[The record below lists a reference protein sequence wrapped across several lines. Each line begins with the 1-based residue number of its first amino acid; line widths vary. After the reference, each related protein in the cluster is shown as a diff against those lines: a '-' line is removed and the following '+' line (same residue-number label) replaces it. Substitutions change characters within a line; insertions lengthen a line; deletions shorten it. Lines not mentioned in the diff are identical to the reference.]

1 MDISE
6 IKAEILNILD
16 ELKERLFSLSCDFYH
31 NPETGLKEY
40 KTSAACMAILE
51 ESGFKVEKGV
61 AGMETAF
68 RANFGNEKPAI
79 ALLVEMDALPEIGHG
94 CGHNISGVA
103 SVGAAIAVSKV
114 IPMIGGRIVVLGTP
128 AEELGIGTI
137 AMIKAGVFE
146 GFDAAMMAHPS
157 SKRMVT
163 RIFLGLIRL
172 NLNFKGKPSHAS
184 AYPEEGVNALDAVI
198 QTFNAISALRQQ
210 LRSDVRIH
218 GIITDAGVDP
228 NIIPEKASA
237 SFYVRAKDLN
247 ELYSVKEKVLNCAR
261 GAALATGCELTIEEG
276 ADMNAPLKLNK
287 ALADIYRRQ
296 MEFLGL
302 KEDDFPMDKNAG
314 SSDIGNVS
322 QVLPTIHPHILLRRG
337 INIHTREF
345 ADATITE
352 DGKNAIMEGAQ
363 TLALKALEL
372 IMDKEAMKMVKR
384 DFEIS
389 KGQSSGKVAL
399 QHILGI

>member
-1 MDISE
+1 MDMTG
-6 IKAEILNILD
+6 IKTKILNILD
-16 ELKERLFSLSCDFYH
+16 GLKERLFSLSCDFYH
-31 NPETGLKEY
+31 TPETGLKEY

-61 AGMETAF
+61 ADMATAF
-68 RANFGNEKPAI
+68 RANFGNGKPAI

-94 CGHNISGVA
+94 CGHNISGIA
-103 SVGAAIAVSKV
+103 SVGAAIALSKV
-114 IPMIGGRIVVLGTP
+114 IPRIGGSIVVLGTP
-128 AEELGIGTI
+128 AEELGIGKI

-146 GFDAAMMAHPS
+146 GLDAAMMAHPS
-157 SKRMVT
+157 SKRMVS

-172 NLNFKGKPSHAS
+172 NLHFQGKASHAA
-184 AYPEEGVNALDAVI
+184 AYPEEGINALDAVI
-198 QTFNAISALRQQ
+198 QTFNSINAMRQQ

-218 GIITDAGVDP
+218 GIITDGGVAP

-237 SFYVRAKDLN
+237 SFYVRAKDLD
-247 ELYSVKEKVLNCAR
+247 ELYSVKERVLNCAR

-276 ADMNAPLKLNK
+276 ADMNAPLKINK

-296 MEFLGL
+296 MESLGF

-322 QVLPTIHPHILLRRG
+322 QALPTIHPHILLRRG

-352 DGKNAIMEGAQ
+352 DGKNVFMEGAKC
-363 TLALKALEL
+363 LALTSVEL
-372 IMDKEAMKMVKR
+372 ILNKEAMERVKKE
-384 DFEIS
+384 FEVVIS
-389 KGQSSGKVAL
+389 KEDSD
-399 QHILGI
+399 

>member
-1 MDISE
+1 MQVVE
-6 IKAEILNILD
+6 IKKEILNILD
-16 ELKERLFSLSCDFYH
+16 GLQERLFPLSCDFYH

-68 RANFGNEKPAI
+68 RANCGNVRPAI

-103 SVGAAIAVSKV
+103 SVGAAIAVSKI
-114 IPMIGGRIVVLGTP
+114 IPKIGGSITVLGTP
-128 AEELGIGTI
+128 AEELGIGKI

-198 QTFNAISALRQQ
+198 QTFNSISALRQQ

-218 GIITDAGVDP
+218 GIITDGGAAP

-276 ADMNAPLKLNK
+276 ADMNAPLKINK

-296 MEFLGL
+296 MESLGF

-345 ADATITE
+345 ADTTITE
-352 DGKNAIMEGAQ
+352 DGKSGLMEGARC
-363 TLALKALEL
+363 LALTAAEL
-372 IMDKEAMKMVKR
+372 ILDKEAIERVKEEFR
-384 DFEIS
+384 V
-389 KGQSSGKVAL
+389 GGKAE
-399 QHILGI
+399 

>member
-103 SVGAAIAVSKV
+103 SVGAAIAVSKI
-114 IPMIGGRIVVLGTP
+114 IPKIGGSITVLGTP
-128 AEELGIGTI
+128 AEELGIGKI

-198 QTFNAISALRQQ
+198 QTFNSISALRQQ

-218 GIITDAGVDP
+218 GIITDGGAAP

-352 DGKNAIMEGAQ
+352 DGKNAIMEGAK
-363 TLALKALEL
+363 TLALTALEL

-389 KGQSSGKVAL
+389 KG
-399 QHILGI
+399 

>member
-1 MDISE
+1 MYPDNIMRDVKTDI
-6 IKAEILNILD
+6 LTILD
-16 ELKERLFSLSCDFYH
+16 GLRDRLFALSTSFYH

-51 ESGFKVEKGV
+51 EFGFKLEKGI
-61 AGMETAF
+61 AGMQTAF
-68 RANFGNEKPAI
+68 RANFGNGKPAI

-94 CGHNISGVA
+94 CGHNISGIA
-103 SVGAAIAVSKV
+103 SVGAAIALSKV
-114 IPMIGGRIVVLGTP
+114 IPRIGGSIVVLGTP
-128 AEELGIGTI
+128 AEELGIGKI

-157 SKRMVT
+157 SKRLVS

-184 AYPEEGVNALDAVI
+184 AYPEEGINAM
-198 QTFNAISALRQQ
+198 RQQ
-210 LRSDVRIH
+210 LRNDVRIH
-218 GIITDAGVDP
+218 GIITDGGVAP

-237 SFYVRAKDLN
+237 SFYVRAKDLD
-247 ELYSVKEKVLNCAR
+247 ELYSVKERVLNCAR
-261 GAALATGCELTIEEG
+261 GAALATGCELTIEKA
-276 ADMNAPLKLNK
+276 ADINAPLKLNK

-345 ADATITE
+345 ADAIITE
-352 DGKNAIMEGAQ
+352 DGKNAIMEGAK
-363 TLALKALEL
+363 TLALTALEL

-389 KGQSSGKVAL
+389 KG
-399 QHILGI
+399 